1 VNELAA
7 RLRGRWGLVND
18 GAFPL
23 SRRSVEPVR
32 RADGGAA
39 VLRLAPAG
47 DLELAAA
54 EWFGGRGAPRVLEID
69 HELGAVLLERV
80 RPGTMLDAEPEEA
93 VVPAAASVMR
103 ALWRAPDAG
112 CPFPTVRDW
121 GAALE
126 PGSRAAGLYVELC
139 DSSADAVVLHG
150 DLHHF
155 NVLRSGD
162 GWVAIDPKGVVGER
176 EYEVGALL
184 RNPWSALLDEPRP
197 GRILERRS
205 TQLAEA
211 LGFDLE
217 RVRAWAYVQAV
228 LAAAWCVE
236 DGWDPAFPLAV
247 ADLLEPLT
255 RARTAGPGP
264 PR

>member
-1 VNELAA
+1 VLDVDRARETVSMERVKPGTQLA
-7 RLRGRWGLVND
+7 
-18 GAFPL
+18 
-23 SRRSVEPVR
+23 
-32 RADGGAA
+32 
-39 VLRLAPAG
+39 
-47 DLELAAA
+47 DLLPEREAESTAAA
-54 EWFGGRGAPRVLEID
+54 
-69 HELGAVLLERV
+69 
-80 RPGTMLDAEPEEA
+80 
-93 VVPAAASVMR
+93 AAVMR
-103 ALWRAPDAG
+103 ALWRPAPAQHR
-112 CPFPTVRDW
+112 FPTVRDW
-121 GAALE
+121 GRPLT
-126 PGSRAAGLYVELC
+126 GRAGGLHAELC
-139 DSSADAVVLHG
+139 ELMGEPVVLHG

-184 RNPWSALLDEPRP
+184 RNPWPALLDEPRP